1 VLTREKTLIDVMYER
16 HSVRKYT
23 PQKIDKGTL
32 ESIIKAA
39 GSAPSAWNLQ
49 HWKFVVVQNE
59 ENKKRVA
66 EAAFGQKQ
74 IVDAAAV
81 VVVLGDTQANLNAE
95 RIYSE
100 AVQAGSMTE
109 EVKKTLVGN
118 IQRAYESA
126 PNIGVNAAIQN
137 SSFAA
142 MQLMLAAKA
151 EGIDS
156 CPIGGFDKN
165 ALCEV
170 LSIPE
175 RYIPT
180 LIITLGYAAEPAHAS
195 RRLPVD
201 DILVYE
207 TF

>member
-1 VLTREKTLIDVMYER
+1 
-16 HSVRKYT
+16 
-23 PQKIDKGTL
+23 L

-59 ENKKRVA
+59 ENKKKVS
-66 EAAFGQKQ
+66 EAAFGQQQ

-100 AVQAGSMTE
+100 AVQTGSMTE

-118 IQRAYESA
+118 IQRAYENS

-156 CPIGGFDKN
+156 CPIGGFDAN
-165 ALCEV
+165 RLREV

-195 RRLPVD
+195 RRLPVEE
-201 DILVYE
+201 ILVYE
-207 TF
+207 SF